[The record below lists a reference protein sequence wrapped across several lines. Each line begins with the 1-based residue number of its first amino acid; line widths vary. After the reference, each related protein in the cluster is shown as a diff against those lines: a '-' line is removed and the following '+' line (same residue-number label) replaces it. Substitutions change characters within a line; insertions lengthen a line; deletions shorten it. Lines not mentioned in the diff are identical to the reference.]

1 MGKTIEKAVT
11 FREQGQ
17 YEKGVKVA
25 KKALKVA
32 EKTFG
37 PDHPYVATSLNGLGL
52 LYYSQGK

>member
-1 MGKTIEKAVT
+1 MRAFSKWEILIEKAVT

-17 YEKGVKVA
+17 YEKAVKVA

-37 PDHPYVATSLNGLGL
+37 PDHPDVATP
-52 LYYSQGK
+52 